1 MTAEGFVFAQTLV
14 NSDVSTIADQ
24 EATVFLVLLL
34 QVFVSFFSSAVI
46 TVLFTK
52 TKVFRRGSAMTA
64 HLSLELFGLW
74 SQCCGVSAEGAVSSE
89 LVLKQCQACVWP
101 GPCGGPAP

>member
-1 MTAEGFVFAQTLV
+1 M

-52 TKVFRRGSAMTA
+52 TKVFRRGSAVTA
-64 HLSLELFGLW
+64 HLSPELFGLW

-89 LVLKQCQACVWP
+89 LVLKQCQACIWP